1 MNSPE
6 NRLPALSEYLE
17 FRRGADLDEDLDQ
30 AVSWRPVTAAEILKA
45 VGK

>member
-1 MNSPE
+1 MSSPE
-6 NRLPALSEYLE
+6 NRLSALNEYLE
-17 FRRGADLDEDLDQ
+17 FRRGAALDEDLDQ